1 MIVITEK
8 EVYSD
13 AGKLVHRI
21 GTESY
26 FTRCIKLSDDVDTDF
41 EEVDEIPSHEE
52 EEAVPFEEQVKIV
65 LKAQTRQV
73 TTFSNNEAL
82 KVKDLFD
89 NWNDLIGQT
98 LSAGRVVRTAEGL
111 WRVRQEHVA
120 QRHYAPSI
128 HTAALYERIVRDH
141 EGTQD
146 DPIPYAPPMEIFNG
160 KYYTQDGVKY
170 YCNRDSGQALT
181 HNLSEL
187 VDLYVTVVEGT
198 HTEPEPEQ

>member
-26 FTRCIKLSDDVDTDF
+26 FTRCIKLSDDADTDF
-41 EEVDEIPSHEE
+41 EEVDEIPVHEE
-52 EEAVPFEEQVKIV
+52 EETFPFEERAKIV
-65 LKAQTRQV
+65 LKAQTRQM
-73 TTFSNNEAL
+73 TTFTNNEAL
-82 KVKDLFD
+82 KVRDLFD
-89 NWNDLIGQT
+89 NWSDFIGQT
-98 LSAGRVVRTAEGL
+98 LNAGQIVRTAEGL

-120 QRHYAPSI
+120 QKHYAPSI

-141 EGTQD
+141 EGTES
-146 DPIPYAPPMEIFNG
+146 DPSPYAPPMEIFNG

-187 VDLYVTVVEGT
+187 VGLYVNAVS
-198 HTEPEPEQ
+198 

>member
-41 EEVDEIPSHEE
+41 EEVDEIPVHEE
-52 EEAVPFEEQVKIV
+52 EEAVPFEEQAKIV

-82 KVKDLFD
+82 KARDLFD
-89 NWNDLIGQT
+89 DWSNFIGQT
-98 LSAGRVVRTAEGL
+98 LNAGLIVRTAEGL

-120 QRHYAPSI
+120 QKHYAPSI
-128 HTAALYERIVRDH
+128 HTASLYERIVKDH
-141 EGTQD
+141 EGTES

-170 YCNRDSGQALT
+170 YCNRDSEQALT

-187 VDLYVTVVEGT
+187 VGLYVSIVE
-198 HTEPEPEQ
+198 

>member
-41 EEVDEIPSHEE
+41 EEVDEIPVHEE

-98 LSAGRVVRTAEGL
+98 LSAGRIVRTAEGL
-111 WRVRQEHVA
+111 WRVRQEHTVQA
-120 QRHYAPSI
+120 HYPPSI
-128 HTAALYERIVRDH
+128 HTASLYERIVKDH
-141 EGTQD
+141 KGTKD

-160 KYYTQDGVKY
+160 KYYTQDGVLY
-170 YCNRDSGQALT
+170 LCTRDSGQALT

-187 VDLYVTVVEGT
+187 VGLYVEVVMQET
-198 HTEPEPEQ
+198 M

>member
-1 MIVITEK
+1 MIVITDK

-41 EEVDEIPSHEE
+41 EEVDEIPVHEE
-52 EEAVPFEEQVKIV
+52 EEAVPFEEQAKIV
-65 LKAQTRQV
+65 LKAQARQV

-82 KVKDLFD
+82 KVRDLFD
-89 NWNDLIGQT
+89 DWSDFIGQT
-98 LSAGRVVRTAEGL
+98 LNAGQIVRTAEGL

-120 QRHYAPSI
+120 QKHYAPSI
-128 HTAALYERIVRDH
+128 HTAALYERIVKDH
-141 EGTQD
+141 EGTEK

-160 KYYTQDGVKY
+160 KYYTQEGVLY
-170 YCNRDSGQALT
+170 LCTRDSGQALT

-187 VDLYVTVVEGT
+187 VDIYVSIIE
-198 HTEPEPEQ
+198 

>member
-26 FTRCIKLSDDVDTDF
+26 FTRCIKLSDDADTDF
-41 EEVDEIPSHEE
+41 EEVDEIPVHEE
-52 EEAVPFEEQVKIV
+52 EEAVPFEERAKIV
-65 LKAQTRQV
+65 LKAQTRQM
-73 TTFSNNEAL
+73 TTFTNNEAL
-82 KVKDLFD
+82 KVRDLFD
-89 NWNDLIGQT
+89 NWSDFIGQT
-98 LSAGRVVRTAEGL
+98 LNAGQIVRTAEGL
-111 WRVRQEHVA
+111 WRVRQEHKA

-141 EGTQD
+141 EGTES

-160 KYYTQDGVKY
+160 KYYTQDDVLY
-170 YCNRDSGQALT
+170 LCTRDSGQALT

-187 VDLYVTVVEGT
+187 VGLYVSIVE
-198 HTEPEPEQ
+198 

>member
-1 MIVITEK
+1 MIVITDK

-21 GTESY
+21 GTDSY
-26 FTRCIKLSDDVDTDF
+26 FKRCIKLSEDVDTDF
-41 EEVDEIPSHEE
+41 EEVDEIPVHEE
-52 EEAVPFEEQVKIV
+52 EEAVPFEEQAKIV

-73 TTFSNNEAL
+73 TTFTNNEAL
-82 KVKDLFD
+82 KVRDLFD

-98 LSAGRVVRTAEGL
+98 LNAGQIVRTAEGL

-120 QRHYAPSI
+120 QKHYVPSI

-141 EGTQD
+141 EGTES

-160 KYYTQDGVKY
+160 KYYTQDGVLY
-170 YCNRDSGQALT
+170 LCNRDSGQALS

-187 VDLYVTVVEGT
+187 VDLYVIKVDMD
-198 HTEPEPEQ
+198 

>member
-41 EEVDEIPSHEE
+41 EEVDEIPVHEE
-52 EEAVPFEEQVKIV
+52 EEAVPFEEQAKIV

-82 KVKDLFD
+82 KIRDLLDDWSDF
-89 NWNDLIGQT
+89 IGQT
-98 LSAGRVVRTAEGL
+98 LNAGQIVRTAEGL

-120 QRHYAPSI
+120 QKHYVPSI

-141 EGTQD
+141 EGTES

-170 YCNRDSGQALT
+170 YCNRDSEQALT

-187 VDLYVTVVEGT
+187 VGLYVNAVS
-198 HTEPEPEQ
+198 

>member
-41 EEVDEIPSHEE
+41 EEVDEIPVQEE
-52 EEAVPFEEQVKIV
+52 EEAVPFEEQAKIV
-65 LKAQTRQV
+65 LKAQIRQM

-89 NWNDLIGQT
+89 DWSDFIGQT
-98 LSAGRVVRTAEGL
+98 LNAGQIVRTAEGL

-120 QRHYAPSI
+120 QKHYAPSI
-128 HTAALYERIVRDH
+128 HTASLYERIVRDH

-187 VDLYVTVVEGT
+187 VGLYVNAVL
-198 HTEPEPEQ
+198 

>member
-21 GTESY
+21 GTVSY
-26 FTRCIKLSDDVDTDF
+26 FTRCIKLSDVVDTDF
-41 EEVDEIPSHEE
+41 EEVDEIPVHEE
-52 EEAVPFEEQVKIV
+52 EEAVPLEEQAKIV

-82 KVKDLFD
+82 KVRDLFD
-89 NWNDLIGQT
+89 DWSDFIGQT
-98 LSAGRVVRTAEGL
+98 LNAGEIVRTAEGL

-120 QRHYAPSI
+120 QAHYAPSI

-141 EGTQD
+141 EGTES

-170 YCNRDSGQALT
+170 YCNRDSEQALT

-187 VDLYVTVVEGT
+187 VGLYVNTVS
-198 HTEPEPEQ
+198 

>member
-41 EEVDEIPSHEE
+41 EEVDEIPVHEE
-52 EEAVPFEEQVKIV
+52 EEAVPFEEQAKIV

-82 KVKDLFD
+82 KVRNLFD
-89 NWNDLIGQT
+89 DWSDFIGQT
-98 LSAGRVVRTAEGL
+98 LNAGQIVRTAEGL
-111 WRVRQEHVA
+111 WRVRQGHKA
-120 QRHYAPSI
+120 QKHYAPSI

-141 EGTQD
+141 EGTES
-146 DPIPYAPPMEIFNG
+146 DPIPYAPPMEIFSG

-170 YCNRDSGQALT
+170 YCNRDSEQALT

-187 VDLYVTVVEGT
+187 VGLYVNTVS
-198 HTEPEPEQ
+198 

>member
-1 MIVITEK
+1 MIVITDK

-41 EEVDEIPSHEE
+41 EEVDEIPVQEE
-52 EEAVPFEEQVKIV
+52 EEAVPFEEKAKII
-65 LKAQTRQV
+65 LKAQTREI
-73 TTFSNNEAL
+73 TTFSNSDAL
-82 KVKDLFD
+82 KVRDLFD

-98 LSAGRVVRTAEGL
+98 LAAGRVVRTTEGL

-128 HTAALYERIVRDH
+128 HTASLYERIVRDH

-181 HNLSEL
+181 HNLREL
-187 VDLYVTVVEGT
+187 LGLYVNAVS
-198 HTEPEPEQ
+198 

>member
-41 EEVDEIPSHEE
+41 EEVDEIPEPETEE
-52 EEAVPFEEQVKIV
+52 TVPFEEQAKIV
-65 LKAQTRQV
+65 LKAQVRQ
-73 TTFSNNEAL
+73 TPTFSNNEAL
-82 KVKDLFD
+82 KIKDLFD
-89 NWNDLIGQT
+89 DWSDFIGQT
-98 LSAGRVVRTAEGL
+98 LNVGQIVRTAEGL

-120 QRHYAPSI
+120 QAHYAPSI
-128 HTAALYERIVRDH
+128 HTAALYERIVKDH
-141 EGTQD
+141 EGTES

-160 KYYTQDGVKY
+160 KYYTQDGVLY
-170 YCNRDSGQALT
+170 LCFRDSGQALT

-187 VDLYVTVVEGT
+187 VGLYVNTVS
-198 HTEPEPEQ
+198 

>member
-1 MIVITEK
+1 MIVITER

-21 GTESY
+21 GTDSY
-26 FTRCIKLSDDVDTDF
+26 FKRCIKLSDDVDTDF
-41 EEVDEIPSHEE
+41 EEVDEIPVHEE
-52 EEAVPFEEQVKIV
+52 EEAVPFEEQAKIV
-65 LKAQTRQV
+65 LKAQIRQM

-89 NWNDLIGQT
+89 DWSDFIGQT
-98 LSAGRVVRTAEGL
+98 LNAGQIVRTAEGL

-120 QRHYAPSI
+120 QKHYVPSI
-128 HTAALYERIVRDH
+128 HTAALYERIVKDH
-141 EGTQD
+141 EGTES

-170 YCNRDSGQALT
+170 YCNRDSEQALT

-187 VDLYVTVVEGT
+187 VGLYVSIVE
-198 HTEPEPEQ
+198 

>member
-41 EEVDEIPSHEE
+41 EEVDEIPVHEE
-52 EEAVPFEEQVKIV
+52 EEAVPLEEQAKIV

-82 KVKDLFD
+82 KVRDLFD
-89 NWNDLIGQT
+89 DWSDFIGQT
-98 LSAGRVVRTAEGL
+98 LNAGEIVRTAEGL

-120 QRHYAPSI
+120 QAHYAPSI

-141 EGTQD
+141 EGTES

-160 KYYTQDGVKY
+160 KYYTQDGVLY
-170 YCNRDSGQALT
+170 LCNRDSEQALT

-187 VDLYVTVVEGT
+187 VGLYVSIIE
-198 HTEPEPEQ
+198 